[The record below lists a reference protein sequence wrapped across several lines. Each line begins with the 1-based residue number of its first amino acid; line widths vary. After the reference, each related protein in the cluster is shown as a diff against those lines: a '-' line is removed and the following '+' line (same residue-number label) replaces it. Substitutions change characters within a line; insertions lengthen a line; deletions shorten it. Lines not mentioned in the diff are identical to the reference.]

1 MLSLTS
7 NICFAP
13 PFCNPQSD
21 CNALGN
27 SHLKLMIHSRR
38 TFIRST
44 QSFALGLLGLQTL
57 SLIGKT
63 TQTHPGYGKL
73 IKDAKRILDLPK
85 GFSYKII
92 GRTGDQMTDGFFLP
106 DKPDGMATFPSSNA
120 NEVILIRNHEINP
133 DSSPKDGPY
142 GRENVKL
149 KEIPGR
155 LIFDKGTSSPCM
167 GGTTTVVYNVKTQKV
182 VRQFLSLTGTIRNC
196 AGGPTPW
203 GTWITCEES
212 VVGAGGPCLQDHG
225 WCFEV
230 PATENPQLNRPVPLK
245 AMGRF
250 NHEAVAVDPESGD
263 VYLTEDRHEGL
274 IYKFKPNIKDKLSEG
289 GKLYALKVK
298 DAPSLDT
305 RNWKD
310 PKISIGQEME
320 LDWIEMDEVHSPKDD
335 LRFRGFDQG
344 AACFARGEGMWYSKG
359 SIYFACTNGGKK
371 QYGQIWQISGGKL
384 ILFSEPN
391 DSDLV
396 DNCDNITVA
405 PWGDLILCEDGGGKQ
420 YLDVI
425 TTKGR
430 IFKLA
435 KNAKSTG
442 EFAGATFSPDGS
454 TLFVNMQHDG
464 LTLAITGPWDAK
476 LA

>member
-1 MLSLTS
+1 M
-7 NICFAP
+7 
-13 PFCNPQSD
+13 
-21 CNALGN
+21 N
-27 SHLKLMIHSRR
+27 SSRR
-38 TFIRST
+38 TFLRTT
-44 QSFALGLLGLQTL
+44 QSFAIGMIGLKTL
-57 SLIGKT
+57 SLSGKVS
-63 TQTHPGYGKL
+63 QAHPGYGKL
-73 IKDAKRILDLPK
+73 IKDKKQILDLPK

-92 GRTGDQMTDGFFLP
+92 GKTGDQMSDGFFLP
-106 DKPDGMATFPSSNA
+106 DKPDGMATFPSSKA
-120 NEVILIRNHEINP
+120 NEMILVRNHEINP
-133 DSSPKDGPY
+133 GTSSKDGPF
-142 GRENVKL
+142 GNKNIKL
-149 KEIPGR
+149 RDIDDD
-155 LIFDKGTSSPCM
+155 LIYDKGKSSPCM
-167 GGTTTVVYNVKTQKV
+167 GGTTTVVYDVQKQEV

-203 GTWITCEES
+203 GTWITCEETVAS
-212 VVGAGGPCLQDHG
+212 AGGPCRKDHG

-230 PATENPQLNRPVPLK
+230 PATEKPQLNKPIALK
-245 AMGRF
+245 GMGRF

-274 IYKFKPNIKDKLSEG
+274 LYKYVPKIKGKLSEG
-289 GKLYALKVK
+289 GKLYSLKVK
-298 DAPSLDT
+298 NSPSLDT
-305 RNWKD
+305 RNWKSQ
-310 PKISIGQEME
+310 KVSVGQEME
-320 LDWIEMDEVHSPKDD
+320 LEWIEMNEVHSPKDD
-335 LRFRGFDQG
+335 LRFRGFKKG

-371 QYGQIWQISGGKL
+371 QNGQIWQISGGKL

-425 TTKGR
+425 TPDGR

-464 LTLAITGPWDAK
+464 LTLAIIGPWDEK
-476 LA
+476 LG